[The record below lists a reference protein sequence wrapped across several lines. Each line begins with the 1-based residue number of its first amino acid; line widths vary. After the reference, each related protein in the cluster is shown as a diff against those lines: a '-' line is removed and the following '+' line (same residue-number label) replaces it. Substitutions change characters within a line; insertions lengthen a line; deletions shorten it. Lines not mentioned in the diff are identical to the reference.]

1 MGIANWHVSRW
12 WRQVSMLISV
22 YTSLLIIQVTLKA
35 VWQQLFL
42 AILKTSGEVIFL
54 QCGGQVHEL
63 HEMTTF
69 FFASLPNIHRI
80 KKITGRLSN
89 KPFLVWLSS
98 FSPHLEYVATL
109 PCNLYFLTL
118 TFHTVVRQHMQGL
131 VRPLITTL
139 LQIYCRILHWK
150 NLKDFT
156 ESWPLV
162 WCAVFI
168 GLPWT
173 TS

>member
-1 MGIANWHVSRW
+1 MNCTRW
-12 WRQVSMLISV
+12 PLSSLQVCQIS
-22 YTSLLIIQVTLKA
+22 T
-35 VWQQLFL
+35 
-42 AILKTSGEVIFL
+42 
-54 QCGGQVHEL
+54 EL
-63 HEMTTF
+63 
-69 FFASLPNIHRI
+69 

-109 PCNLYFLTL
+109 PCNLCFLTL

-150 NLKDFT
+150 NLRDFT
-156 ESWPLV
+156 ELWPLV

-168 GLPWT
+168 GLPCT
-173 TS
+173 TLIRSHMLPVKRKIGTLLRWLELPEIFFGTYRLPYWIWRSGYYPRRVCLRVLIAA